1 LKRKTLSE
9 LTLLDKFL
17 FDQTMD
23 IPEAHAAAL
32 QIILGQED
40 LKLLTGG
47 QTEKEVRTAPWLR
60 SVKLDVYAVGDDGTV
75 YDTEMQAGYRDDL
88 ATRSRYY
95 QSLIDSSLL
104 EPGTIS
110 FNNLNRS
117 CIIMITPFDLFGK
130 GKYCYTFRPRCDE
143 DHEVILQDK
152 AVRIF
157 LNTKGTNDHEV
168 RRELIDF
175 LHYVECVD
183 EKVAEQ
189 SGSERIQK
197 IHACVSRI
205 KTSETIGVKYMQTWE
220 EKIVIREEGRE
231 EGREEA
237 YVQAVR
243 NLMEKL
249 GLTVGDALDMI
260 SVPEQMREKCVQLL
274 EGKDKIAE

>member
-1 LKRKTLSE
+1 
-9 LTLLDKFL
+9 
-17 FDQTMD
+17 M
-23 IPEAHAAAL
+23 
-32 QIILGQED
+32 
-40 LKLLTGG
+40 
-47 QTEKEVRTAPWLR
+47 
-60 SVKLDVYAVGDDGTV
+60 
-75 YDTEMQAGYRDDL
+75 
-88 ATRSRYY
+88 
-95 QSLIDSSLL
+95 
-104 EPGTIS
+104 
-110 FNNLNRS
+110 
-117 CIIMITPFDLFGK
+117 
-130 GKYCYTFRPRCDE
+130 
-143 DHEVILQDK
+143 
-152 AVRIF
+152 
-157 LNTKGTNDHEV
+157 
-168 RRELIDF
+168 IDF

-249 GLTVGDALDMI
+249 GLAVSEALDMI

>member
-249 GLTVGDALDMI
+249 GLTVGEALDMI

>member
-1 LKRKTLSE
+1 MKRKTLSE

-17 FDQTMD
+17 FDQTMN

-231 EGREEA
+231 EA

-249 GLTVGDALDMI
+249 GLTVGEALDMI

>member
-1 LKRKTLSE
+1 MKRKALSE

-23 IPEAHAAAL
+23 VPEAHTAAL
-32 QIILGQED
+32 QIILGQDD
-40 LKLLTGG
+40 LKLLTEG
-47 QTEKEVRTAPWLR
+47 QSEKEVRTAPWLR
-60 SVKLDVYAVGDDGTV
+60 SIRLDVYAVGDDGTV

-88 ATRSRYY
+88 VTRSRYY

-110 FNNLNRS
+110 FNELNRS

-143 DHEVILQDK
+143 DTDLVLEDK

-157 LNTKGTNDHEV
+157 LNTKGTNDQDV

-175 LHYVECVD
+175 LHYIECVD
-183 EKVAEQ
+183 GTFAEQ
-189 SGSERIQK
+189 SGSEKIRK
-197 IHACVSRI
+197 IHDCVSRI
-205 KTSETIGVKYMQTWE
+205 KASETIGVKYMQTWE
-220 EKIVIREEGRE
+220 EKIIIRE

-237 YVQAVR
+237 YAASVR
-243 NLMEKL
+243 NLMLKL
-249 GLTVGDALDMI
+249 NLTVNEALDMI
-260 SVPEQMREKCVQLL
+260 SVPVQMREKCLRLL
-274 EGKDKIAE
+274 GVKDETAE

>member
-1 LKRKTLSE
+1 MKRKTLSE